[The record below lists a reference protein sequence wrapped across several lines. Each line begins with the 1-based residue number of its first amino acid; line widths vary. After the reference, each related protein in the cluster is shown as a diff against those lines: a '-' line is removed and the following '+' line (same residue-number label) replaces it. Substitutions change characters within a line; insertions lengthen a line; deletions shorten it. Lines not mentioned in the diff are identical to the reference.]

1 PAFSWTVNGGGTIDA
16 NGLFTAGSA
25 AGSFT
30 VLATSGAAGGT
41 AGGTVSSTAAPVDR
55 VDSGGGPAGTC
66 SSDRFFSGG
75 NTFTT
80 TTAVDTSGATNPAPA
95 AVYQSERVGNFT
107 YTLPG
112 LTAGVSYTVRL
123 HFAEI
128 WWSSAGARL
137 FNVSINGAQVLTN
150 FDIYAAAGGA
160 FKAITRDFTA

>member
-1 PAFSWTVNGGGTIDA
+1 
-16 NGLFTAGSA
+16 
-25 AGSFT
+25 
-30 VLATSGAAGGT
+30 
-41 AGGTVSSTAAPVDR
+41 
-55 VDSGGGPAGTC
+55 
-66 SSDRFFSGG
+66 FSGG

-160 FKAITRDFTA
+160 FKAITRDFTATANAVGQLVVQYTTVRDNAKSSGIEVLSLAPSGPPPTVATPAS